1 MTPEDSQLT
10 IIIPAYNEAASL
22 PQLIHELLP
31 FAQLKNFKVIIVNDG
46 SKDDTRA
53 VLERSTTLSEN
64 ISIINHKVNRGYGG
78 ALKSGI
84 NKARTQYCITI
95 DADGQHSLS
104 DIDRLLNTITE
115 TNADLVIGSRKGNS
129 ESGYY
134 REFGKTIL
142 RWVAKL
148 LMPLKIY
155 DINSGIKIY
164 NTKLAQRYIQ
174 ICPDSM
180 AFSDVIT
187 LTFVYQRNLVL
198 EIPVKINQRKAGKS
212 TIGMRTAFETLIE
225 IINIV
230 VLFNPMRIF
239 LPLSF
244 IFILASI
251 IWEIPIFLSGQGVS
265 IGALLGFMTG
275 IIFFLLG
282 LIAEQLGNIRRL
294 NINENMPPK
303 SNNS

>member
-22 PQLIHELLP
+22 PQLLQELLP

-46 SKDDTRA
+46 STDDTRT
-53 VLERSTTLSEN
+53 VLERNTILTEN
-64 ISIINHKVNRGYGG
+64 IVVINHKINRGYGG

-104 DIDRLLNTITE
+104 DIDKLLNTITE

-142 RWVAKL
+142 RRVAKL

-164 NTKLAQRYIQ
+164 DTKLAQKYIQ

-230 VLFNPMRIF
+230 ILFNPMRIF

-244 IFILASI
+244 ISILASI
-251 IWEIPIFLSGQGVS
+251 IWEIPIFLRGQGVS

-294 NINENMPPK
+294 SINENMPP

>member
-164 NTKLAQRYIQ
+164 DTKLAQKYIQ

-294 NINENMPPK
+294 NINENIPPK
-303 SNNS
+303 SSNS

>member
-1 MTPEDSQLT
+1 
-10 IIIPAYNEAASL
+10 
-22 PQLIHELLP
+22 
-31 FAQLKNFKVIIVNDG
+31 
-46 SKDDTRA
+46 
-53 VLERSTTLSEN
+53 
-64 ISIINHKVNRGYGG
+64 
-78 ALKSGI
+78 
-84 NKARTQYCITI
+84 
-95 DADGQHSLS
+95 
-104 DIDRLLNTITE
+104 LNTITE

-180 AFSDVIT
+180 AFSDVIA